1 MQCIIFFRQIEH
13 INESLLIIN
22 LSIIFLIIYYKDKIK
37 NNLEYYNK
45 NHSHIKIIKL
55 INCYYIHK
63 KDN

>member
-37 NNLEYYNK
+37 NNVEYYNK
-45 NHSHIKIIKL
+45 NHSHIKNNKT
-55 INCYYIHK
+55 Y
-63 KDN
+63 